1 MKRWLALLRV
11 VRIQEYYIEAD
22 TVEEARRKA
31 LEFDSEP
38 GTILETPDWEV
49 VSLRELENE

>member
-1 MKRWLALLRV
+1 MKRWLAILRV

-31 LEFDSEP
+31 LEFDGES
-38 GTILETPDWEV
+38 GAIIETPDWEV
-49 VSLRELENE
+49 VSLRENE